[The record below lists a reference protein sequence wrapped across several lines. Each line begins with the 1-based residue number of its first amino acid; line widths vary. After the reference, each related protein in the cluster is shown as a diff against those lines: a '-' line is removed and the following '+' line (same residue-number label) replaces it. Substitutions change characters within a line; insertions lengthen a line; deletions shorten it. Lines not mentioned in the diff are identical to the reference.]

1 MWRPFASDFVTH
13 TYEGFRKKYDKVWTA
28 KPIQKRDTNEKFDP
42 KHQHP
47 YKLALEEID
56 KCKKDFETLQTKVIE
71 QRKQIKQRDAVFSD
85 NLKIKVLVQKEE
97 DDIEKN
103 KRKKVVLKIRSMASN
118 KIQRHKSCNSQEYY
132 DNTFRMT
139 HLEKNIGFSKNDIAD
154 SKNNTYGQNF
164 RIKV

>member
-13 TYEGFRKKYDKVWTA
+13 TYEGFRKKYDKVWTS

-47 YKLALEEID
+47 YKLAFEEIERRQ
-56 KCKKDFETLQTKVIE
+56 KDLENLQTKVIE
-71 QRKQIKQRDAVFSD
+71 QRKQIKQRDAAFSD
-85 NLKIKVLVQKEE
+85 NQKMKVLVQKEE
-97 DDIEKN
+97 DDAEKS

-132 DNTFRMT
+132 DNTFGLT
-139 HLEKNIGFSKNDIAD
+139 TLDKNIAFSKNDITD
-154 SKNNTYGQNF
+154 SKRNTYGQNF
-164 RIKV
+164 RIKF